1 MKRHGVVLRV
11 KPERFEEYKEYHAEV
26 WPEVLDMIKKCNIK
40 NYSIYHKDGYLF
52 GYFEYTGTDF
62 NADMEKMDF
71 QQDLEE
77 NFEIELDESGE
88 VASPEVPAPASSP
101 EPVKEAE
108 PSIISMKEE
117 MKEIVKAGTLPT
129 GEIPVMSSNREKEIT
144 PSPLSETDILEKADF
159 DVFHGCW

>member
-62 NADMEKMDF
+62 NADMEKMAADPKT
-71 QQDLEE
+71 QEWWDIMMPMQDPLETRAE
-77 NFEIELDESGE
+77 GEWWAEMEEL
-88 VASPEVPAPASSP
+88 
-101 EPVKEAE
+101 
-108 PSIISMKEE
+108 
-117 MKEIVKAGTLPT
+117 
-129 GEIPVMSSNREKEIT
+129 
-144 PSPLSETDILEKADF
+144 
-159 DVFHGCW
+159 FHVD